1 MLSSPCPIL
10 VLVLVLILI
19 LVLVPIL
26 VPILVLVLVFVLVL
40 PLLLPLALVPPRLL
54 PPSPPP
60 HLRDRKAKR
69 LAELHPRGGGVG
81 HDGPKPL
88 RRRPRLGRIFI
99 GNLDSGQG

>member
-54 PPSPPP
+54 PPPPPP

-99 GNLDSGQG
+99 GNLD

>member
-19 LVLVPIL
+19 LVLVLVPIL
-26 VPILVLVLVFVLVL
+26 VPILFLVLVLVFVLVL

-54 PPSPPP
+54 PPPPPP

-99 GNLDSGQG
+99 GNLD

>member
-1 MLSSPCPIL
+1 MLSSPCPI
-10 VLVLVLILI
+10 LVLVLILI

-26 VPILVLVLVFVLVL
+26 VSILVLVLVLVFVLVL

-54 PPSPPP
+54 LLLPPPPP

-69 LAELHPRGGGVG
+69 LAKLHPRGGGVG
-81 HDGPKPL
+81 HDGSKPL

-99 GNLDSGQG
+99 GNLD